1 MSFPETTE
9 RPAGEFEVAPQR
21 ATFEEGAF
29 ASPLLAVKNIVKE
42 FSGVR
47 VLDCVSLSLQ
57 VGEVLGIIG
66 ENGAGKSTL
75 LKIISGI
82 YTPTEGVIEVDGRA
96 VDIADSGAARKL
108 GITMIPQEF
117 NLVNDLNVF
126 ENIFLGREP
135 RRGFLLDKG
144 AMIERARELLARL
157 NTEISP
163 MEKIE
168 NLSVA
173 QKQMV
178 EFAKALSTASRV
190 LIMDEPTT
198 VLTTNEIELLFGVI
212 RDMRAR
218 GVGIVYISHKLQ
230 EVKEI
235 CDRVAVLRDGVLVG
249 VDRTENL
256 SAHEMATR
264 MVGRELSQIF
274 PEKARPQDEIV
285 LEVRGLD
292 SGKVLKEVSFDLR
305 RGEILGFAGLVGAGR
320 TEVAE
325 VLMGLRRKDA
335 GVTDIMGRRVDVRN
349 PAQAVANG
357 LSYLSEDRQGKGI
370 MIRFGIVHNVTLVSL
385 FNYCRNGFIDQDREY
400 LQAEDY
406 VEEFGIRAAS
416 LYRNLEFFS
425 GGNQQKVSLAKSLD
439 SSPQILIVDEPTRG
453 IDVNA
458 KREIY
463 HFIQKLTKHGLS
475 CIFISSELEEIIGMC
490 NRVVVMHGGRVAGI
504 LEGDAISEREIM
516 FLATNIR

>member
-1 MSFPETTE
+1 MERDTE
-9 RPAGEFEVAPQR
+9 RPEASAVP
-21 ATFEEGAF
+21 EGA
-29 ASPLLAVKNIVKE
+29 SLLPLLTVKNIVKE
-42 FSGVR
+42 FSGIR
-47 VLDCVSLSLQ
+47 VLDNVSLSLHA
-57 VGEVLGIIG
+57 GEVLGIIG

-82 YTPTEGVIEVDGRA
+82 YTPTEGIIEVEGRT
-96 VDIADSGAARKL
+96 VGISDSGAARKL

-126 ENIFLGREP
+126 ENIFLGREL
-135 RRGFLLDKG
+135 RRGFLLDKS
-144 AMIERARELLARL
+144 AMIDRARELLARL
-157 NTEISP
+157 NTDISP

-178 EFAKALSTASRV
+178 EFAKALSVDSRI

-198 VLTTNEIELLFGVI
+198 VLTSNEIELLFEVI
-212 RDMRAR
+212 RDMQSQ

-256 SAHEMATR
+256 TVHEMATR

-274 PEKARPQDEIV
+274 PEKACPKDEIV
-285 LEVRGLD
+285 LDVRGLD
-292 SGKVLKEVSFDLR
+292 SGRLLKDVSFDLR

-335 GVTDIMGRRVDVRN
+335 GVVQIMGRRVDVRN

-370 MIRFGIVHNVTLVSL
+370 MVRFGIVHNVTLVSL
-385 FNYCRNGFIDQDREY
+385 ADYCRNGFIDQDREY
-400 LQAEDY
+400 LKAEDY

-463 HFIQKLTKHGLS
+463 HFIRKLTDDGLS

-504 LEGDAISEREIM
+504 LEGDAISEKEIM
-516 FLATNIR
+516 FLATNIG